1 MICILEVHDTTGK
14 DSTSDL
20 NSAVNYWLEMKD
32 LLNANKDYVILNI
45 ANEWCGQW
53 DKDVTSDS
61 DKALWKNTYVQ
72 AVQALR
78 NYGICVGIEVLIAF
92 LVIWSK
98 GFFTDRASV
107 NVQIL
112 ADAFF
117 VSGILM
123 TLFAGMMYV
132 SGEGALIGIGFV
144 LRNAVLT
151 FIPMGRAKQERYADY
166 RARKLGAAKKSNNR
180 YVLVT
185 GLIFLFIG
193 ILLTVIWYV
202 NFYNA

>member
-1 MICILEVHDTTGK
+1 
-14 DSTSDL
+14 
-20 NSAVNYWLEMKD
+20 MKQET
-32 LLNANKDYVILNI
+32 K
-45 ANEWCGQW
+45 
-53 DKDVTSDS
+53 VT
-61 DKALWKNTYVQ
+61 
-72 AVQALR
+72 LR
-78 NYGICVGIEVLIAF
+78 NYAICVGIEALIAF

-144 LRNAVLT
+144 IRNAVLT

-166 RARKLGAAKKSNNR
+166 RARKLSEAKKRNDR
-180 YVLVT
+180 CILVT
-185 GLIFLFIG
+185 GLFFLIVG
-193 ILLTVIWYV
+193 VILTVIWNLV
-202 NFYNA
+202 FYTPPV

>member
-1 MICILEVHDTTGK
+1 
-14 DSTSDL
+14 
-20 NSAVNYWLEMKD
+20 MKQET
-32 LLNANKDYVILNI
+32 KV
-45 ANEWCGQW
+45 
-53 DKDVTSDS
+53 K
-61 DKALWKNTYVQ
+61 
-72 AVQALR
+72 LR
-78 NYGICVGIEVLIAF
+78 NYGICVAIEVLIAF

-132 SGEGALIGIGFV
+132 SSEGALIGIGFI
-144 LRNAVLT
+144 LRNVVL
-151 FIPMGRAKQERYADY
+151 FFVPMGRTKHELYADY
-166 RARKLGAAKKSNNR
+166 RERKLKEAKKHDTR
-180 YVLVT
+180 CILVT

-193 ILLTVIWYV
+193 IALTVIWNMV
-202 NFYNA
+202 FYNPPV